1 MLIGGYWMEFLYIIL
16 IVFFDQATKLL
27 VRIKLKPDINVD
39 IINGYFSLV
48 YTKNQGAA
56 LGIFKNQR
64 LILIGVTVLA
74 IIIMGYCLIRVK
86 KMNKW
91 IKISFIFIIAGAIGN
106 NLIDRI
112 FLGYVVDFIHF
123 HIKNIDLP
131 VFNIADVCIGI
142 GTFSLLIN
150 LIFTKPNKLSNK

>member
-1 MLIGGYWMEFLYIIL
+1 MEFLYVFL
-16 IVFFDQATKLL
+16 MVFFDQATKLL
-27 VRIKLKPDINVD
+27 ARIKLKPDINVD
-39 IINGYFSLV
+39 IINGYFSFV

-56 LGIFKNQR
+56 LGIFKDQK
-64 LILIGVTVLA
+64 LLLIGGTLLVV
-74 IIIMGYCLIRVK
+74 IIMGYCFVRVK

-142 GTFSLLIN
+142 GTFLLLIN
-150 LIFTKPNKLSNK
+150 LIFTKPSKLGDN